1 MFSHAANR
9 RVAVIV
15 VDGLKNSFALPKVNC
30 KKMAGHHI
38 PCNPRSLSN
47 IQSSTT
53 LKFRD

>member
-38 PCNPRSLSN
+38 PAIHDPFP
-47 IQSSTT
+47 IFKAQQH
-53 LKFRD
+53 